1 MTLNMIHIAAAVIL
15 LAGTLIDLR
24 TGKIPNWL
32 IFGLVALFIAATFVM
47 PDRSAIL
54 WQVAFALGVFVLGL
68 VIYAA
73 FGFGAGAVK
82 LLTGAALFLPMDR
95 SFAMFGILLVTM
107 FALGFV
113 VFMARLF
120 WGNPESKWVV
130 LSKNVMPLS
139 LPVCATSMLGLFWL
153 A

>member
-1 MTLNMIHIAAAVIL
+1 MTLDMIHIAAAVIL

-113 VFMARLF
+113 VFMTRLF

-139 LPVCATSMLGLFWL
+139 LPV
-153 A
+153 